1 MQKIEEFCEVNDFE
15 TKHMFGGSA
24 YFDSGETIDSFTSL
38 D

>member
-24 YFDSGETIDSFTSL
+24 SFDSGVTIEDFTCL